1 MRNNI
6 NAGLWMS
13 RIGLGLI
20 FCYCLLAST
29 LYSSFAEIHLTLRF
43 LPFPVFISEIVLLIC
58 FLLLA
63 WVSKDRKF
71 FTLRT
76 TLLLGL
82 YFGWVGVKA
91 LVNYAYD
98 GPLTFRN
105 AALFYYPIFSVFAY
119 CFYLRAMLPR
129 NVLMSLAFLAA
140 GIMFFKGMVAWY
152 WWTYVMLF
160 IVAVWNTRSLQLRWV
175 GWMFLVVIFLLG
187 PEYFYK
193 GPRAHFVSVFCAIF
207 FLSFYFG
214 ALLLKR
220 HKFVRLGILL
230 AVFLLF
236 ILGFFVFAD
245 RNAVSSLISLE
256 RIRVVYEERDRLY
269 RGKESSFVPIAI
281 PVQLYHP
288 NEPVLPSSP
297 VPLASTPKASTPLA
311 SASDVFN
318 NILHSKIR
326 EGRSL
331 TLDENNILFRL
342 FVWRDMARELIK
354 EKAFWGFSFGRPQRS
369 RSLEVLNWATEEW
382 SRDGW
387 ITPHNSFLHIIYRA
401 GILGVCLIAIFFFL
415 IGRLV
420 RDFFIMNSTEGGL
433 LVGALVYWLALS
445 NFFVILEL
453 PYNAIVFWTL
463 FGLTW
468 VYRDQL
474 KERSVKQEG

>member
-1 MRNNI
+1 
-6 NAGLWMS
+6 
-13 RIGLGLI
+13 
-20 FCYCLLAST
+20 
-29 LYSSFAEIHLTLRF
+29 
-43 LPFPVFISEIVLLIC
+43 
-58 FLLLA
+58 
-63 WVSKDRKF
+63 
-71 FTLRT
+71 
-76 TLLLGL
+76 
-82 YFGWVGVKA
+82 
-91 LVNYAYD
+91 
-98 GPLTFRN
+98 
-105 AALFYYPIFSVFAY
+105 
-119 CFYLRAMLPR
+119 
-129 NVLMSLAFLAA
+129 MSLAFLAA
-140 GIMFFKGMVAWY
+140 GIMFFKAMVAWY
-152 WWTYVMLF
+152 WWTYVVLF

-193 GPRAHFVSVFCAIF
+193 GPRAHFVSVFCAII
-207 FLSFYFG
+207 FLSVYFG
-214 ALLLKR
+214 ALLVKR
-220 HKFVRLGILL
+220 HDFVRLGILL
-230 AVFLLF
+230 AALFLF
-236 ILGFFVFAD
+236 ISGFLVFAN
-245 RNAVSSLISLE
+245 RNAVSSLTSLE
-256 RIRVVYEERDRLY
+256 RIRVVYEERDRMY
-269 RGKESSFVPIAI
+269 REKESSFVPISIPVQLYHPNEPALLSLLVSLASTPKASTPFYHPNEPVLPSSPISLASTPKAPAPLASVPVASAVPISI

-297 VPLASTPKASTPLA
+297 ISLASTPKASTPLASVPAA

-331 TLDENNILFRL
+331 TLDENNIVFRL

-387 ITPHNSFLHIIYRA
+387 ITPHNSFFHIIYRA
-401 GILGVCLIAIFFFL
+401 GILGVWLIAIFFFL

-420 RDFFIMNSTEGGL
+420 RDFFIMNSTGGGL
-433 LVGALVYWLALS
+433 LVGALVYWLVLS

-468 VYRDQL
+468 AYRDQL
-474 KERSVKQEG
+474 KGRSVKQEG